1 MITLSNPNIL
11 TKENREKLSLQLAAW
26 LLQRKKKVTF
36 SELEAL
42 PTVESRADVEE
53 IIDFLTSHFDT
64 EKTTVKTASWPM
76 LSWET
81 VIKLKDS
88 DSLAPTSH

>member
-11 TKENREKLSLQLAAW
+11 TRENKERLTFQLAAW
-26 LLQRKKKVTF
+26 LLLHNKKVSF

-42 PTVESRADVEE
+42 PTVEDKADVEE
-53 IIDFLTSHFDT
+53 IIAFLTSRFDA
-64 EKTTVKTASWPM
+64 EKVVVKTASWPL

-81 VIKLKDS
+81 VVKLKGS
-88 DSLAPTSH
+88 K